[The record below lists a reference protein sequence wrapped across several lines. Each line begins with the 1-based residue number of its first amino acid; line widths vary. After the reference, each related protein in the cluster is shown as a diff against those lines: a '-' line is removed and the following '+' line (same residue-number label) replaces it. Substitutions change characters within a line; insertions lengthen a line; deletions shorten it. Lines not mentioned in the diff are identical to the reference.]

1 MLSNQTK
8 GKTSYFN
15 TEKLLINIA
24 TTYFVDVKKS
34 ELTSFLRKKICDTHW
49 LPDLAVLSY

>member
-34 ELTSFLRKKICDTHW
+34 ELTSFLRKKICDTH
-49 LPDLAVLSY
+49 